1 MSERSIQIDG
11 VTYLRS
17 RDAARIVNL
26 APDYISRLARAA
38 LIDGRRVENLWF
50 VNLNSLKAF
59 LAEQRQQRESWYAEL
74 ARQRREEQIRA
85 GHPSALRAAFQ

>member
-1 MSERSIQIDG
+1 MSRTLVIDG
-11 VTYLRS
+11 ITYIRS
-17 RDAARIVNL
+17 RDAARIVHV
-26 APDYISRLARAA
+26 APDYISRLAHSGD
-38 LIDGRRVENLWF
+38 IDGRLIEKLWF

-59 LAEQRQQRESWYAEL
+59 LAEQRRQRERWYAEL